1 MPPFQPERVAVIGGG
16 CTGITTFWALQNSA
30 HDVHLFEASDSLGG
44 RVNALPFE
52 HNGHRVDVN
61 TSSPNFNARAS
72 PNLVSLLDYLGIT
85 TAKAP
90 FSFGATDGIDSF
102 QWCGS
107 ILKSILLRPWTL
119 CNLETYRIL
128 CDAIW
133 LKYMAVDVLDPGF
146 EACKPTDP
154 QSLSSHEYLAGEEYS
169 NTFIENYLAP
179 LLSILWSTNAGKFL
193 PRVPA
198 KALVQALYHHQL
210 LKPRQALPNW
220 RRIGPGMS
228 QFIQT
233 MTKSFPSSKV
243 HLKTRVTEI
252 VQYGK
257 KFGIMTSAGEEL
269 FFNHLVFAV
278 NGQETIKILGSLA
291 NEQEKGIIRS
301 LGSTRNISVLHSDP
315 LLMPNVED
323 PGPACNYILGPSNQD
338 WQTQPSN
345 ITTTT
350 TTSHISSLSYIAN
363 FVDSI
368 PSHLFGPI
376 YITLNPFTPPHPSHV
391 QGVWE
396 FTDPEPSTQTL
407 IAQHHLPTIQNKR
420 GLSYGFCWTGR
431 GHLEDAITA
440 GLRIAIQDLGAEAP
454 FHVQFHQDPL
464 EAAASRPPPS
474 LGLRDNVIRT
484 IIRLIHIYVLIL
496 RFILVLLRALPG
508 AAGKAKTRFRPVCNA
523 ATSGKKKR
531 S

>member
-1 MPPFQPERVAVIGGG
+1 MPLFQPERVAVIGGG
-16 CTGITTFWALQNSA
+16 CTGITTFWALRNSA

-44 RVNALPFE
+44 RVKVLPFE

-61 TSSPNFNARAS
+61 TNPPTFNAGAS
-72 PNLVSLLDYLGIT
+72 PNLLSLLDYLGIT
-85 TAKAP
+85 SVKAP
-90 FSFGATDGIDSF
+90 FSFGATDGIDTF

-119 CNLETYRIL
+119 CNIETYRVL
-128 CDAIW
+128 CDVIW
-133 LKYMAVDVLDPGF
+133 LKYMAVDVLDHGF
-146 EACKPTDP
+146 ETCKPTDFNM
-154 QSLSSHEYLAGEEYS
+154 SSTDEYLAGEEYS

-179 LLSILWSTNAGKFL
+179 LLSMLWSTNAGKFL
-193 PRVPA
+193 PRLPA
-198 KALVQALYHHQL
+198 KALVRCLYDHQL

-228 QFIQT
+228 HFIQT
-233 MTKSFPSSKV
+233 MTKNFPSSKV
-243 HLKTRVTEI
+243 HLRTRVGKV

-257 KFGIMTSAGEEL
+257 KYGIMTSAGEEM
-269 FFNHLVFAV
+269 FFNHIVFAV

-291 NEQEKGIIRS
+291 NEQEKEIIRS

-323 PGPACNYILGPSNQD
+323 PGPACNYILGPSNQE
-338 WQTQPSN
+338 WPSSSN
-345 ITTTT
+345 N
-350 TTSHISSLSYIAN
+350 TTSHTSSLSYIAN
-363 FVDSI
+363 FLDSI

-396 FTDPEPSTQTL
+396 FTDPEPSAQTL
-407 IAQHHLPTIQNKR
+407 IAQHHLPSIQNRR
-420 GLSYGFCWTGR
+420 GLSYGFCWSGR

-454 FHVQFHQDPL
+454 FHVKFHQDPL
-464 EAAASRPPPS
+464 EAATSEQPPS

-484 IIRLIHIYVLIL
+484 IIRLIHVYILIL
-496 RFILVLLRALPG
+496 RLVLVLLRALPG
-508 AAGKAKTRFRPVCNA
+508 AAAKAKARLRPMCNA
-523 ATSGKKKR
+523 ITTGKTS
-531 S
+531 